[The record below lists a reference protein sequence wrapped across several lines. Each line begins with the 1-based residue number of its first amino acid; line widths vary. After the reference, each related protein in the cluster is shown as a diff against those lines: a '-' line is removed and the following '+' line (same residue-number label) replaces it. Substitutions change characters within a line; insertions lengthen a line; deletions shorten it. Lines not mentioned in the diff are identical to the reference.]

1 MFVGLISI
9 TILIF
14 ALLFPIMEGFK
25 SKSKSTNK
33 SNKKSSRDGESVV
46 STGSI
51 SPPSKPISIPSGG
64 PSFNVT
70 L

>member
-1 MFVGLISI
+1 
-9 TILIF
+9 
-14 ALLFPIMEGFK
+14 MEGFK